1 MFTKFEDIFAELA
14 GRGAKK
20 RMIAAWG
27 VDGHTIAAAGK
38 AVDLGM
44 IEATLVGDEALI
56 NDQCEKDNSDINK
69 FTIVHNPSELPA
81 VTQAVTMV
89 NQGMGDILMKARAI
103 S

>member
-1 MFTKFEDIFAELA
+1 MKITNKTTDKMFTKFEDIFAELA

-44 IEATLVGDEALI
+44 IEATLVGDEA
-56 NDQCEKDNSDINK
+56 
-69 FTIVHNPSELPA
+69 
-81 VTQAVTMV
+81 
-89 NQGMGDILMKARAI
+89 ILQ
-103 S
+103 SFLL